1 MVNTNL
7 FFIILEVF
15 AGLALFLFGIKML
28 SDGLKKIAGSK
39 LRKMLERMTSNKF
52 KGIFVGALSTA
63 LVQSSSLIMV
73 TQIGL
78 INAGLLTLQQ
88 SVGVILGMELGTT
101 LTAQIVAFPIG
112 NFFFFMI
119 IVGFLLYMFPR
130 FRKYQH
136 IGMILLGFGIL
147 FLGMKTMSTGV
158 KPIMEY
164 PLIMETLVNF
174 GAKPILGVLAGLIF
188 TGIFQSSSATTG
200 LVIAMGMNN
209 IITLPAAISI
219 ILGANIGTCA
229 TGLIA
234 SIGSTLQAKR
244 AAFVH
249 LFVNSVAVAIF
260 LPFIQL
266 FASIV
271 YLTSAYLPRQI
282 ANAHTLFNLTL
293 ILLMFPFTKYIV
305 LLIKKI
311 VPGDEIKTEDREA
324 KYLDERFLRA
334 PFMALSQV
342 GKEVNRISKIS
353 LKMLDLSKQAL
364 LKDDEKAAREVFE
377 NEKIVDDLV
386 YKTDRYLERIP
397 TNELSEREFQK
408 HIRLDH
414 ALTDIE
420 RAADLANNMAV
431 SAMDKIEKEKKFTK
445 TAQKEMEIMFR
456 KARLSYKTS
465 IKALKTNDKELAAK
479 VIKLEDEIDSLEK
492 RFKRNHIR
500 RLKSNMCDVRSD
512 VIFTDTLRNLER
524 IGDHADNIA
533 SSILTN
539 FNNI

>member
-1 MVNTNL
+1 MNL
-7 FFIILEVF
+7 FYIILQVF

-28 SDGLKKIAGSK
+28 SDGLKKITGSK
-39 LRKMLERMTSNKF
+39 LKKLLEKMTNNKF

-63 LVQSSSLIMV
+63 LIQSSSLLIV

-78 INAGLLTLQQ
+78 INAGLLTLEQA
-88 SVGVILGMELGTT
+88 VGVILGMEIGTT
-101 LTAQIVAFPIG
+101 ITAQIVAFPIG

-147 FLGMKTMSTGV
+147 FLGMKTMSGGV

-164 PLIMETLVNF
+164 PVIMDTLVRF
-174 GAKPILGVLAGLIF
+174 GAMPILGVIAGAIF
-188 TGIFQSSSATTG
+188 TGIIQSSSATTG

-209 IITLPAAISI
+209 VITLPAAIAL
-219 ILGANIGTCA
+219 ILGANIGTCV

-234 SIGSTLQAKR
+234 SIGSSLQAKR

-249 LFVNSVAVAIF
+249 LFVNSITVAIF

-266 FASIV
+266 FSAIV
-271 YLTSAYLPRQI
+271 YMTSASLPRQI
-282 ANAHTLFNLTL
+282 ANAHTLFNTTL
-293 ILLMFPFTKYIV
+293 ILLMLPFTKYIV
-305 LLIKKI
+305 SLIKKI
-311 VPGDEIKTEDREA
+311 VPGEEIKTEELGT

-342 GKEVNRISKIS
+342 GKEVNRIGKIA

-364 LKDDEKAAREVFE
+364 LRDDEKAAKEVFDTE
-377 NEKIVDDLV
+377 NIIDDLV
-386 YKTDRYLERIP
+386 YKTDRYLDRIP
-397 TNELSEREFQK
+397 TNELSEAEFQK

-420 RAADLANNMAV
+420 RTADLANNIAV
-431 SAMDKIEKEKKFTK
+431 SAMDKILKEKKFTK
-445 TAQKEMEIMFR
+445 IGEEEMKTLFK

-465 IKALKTNDKELAAK
+465 IKALKKNDKELAAK
-479 VIKLEDEIDSLEK
+479 VIKLEDSIDSLEK

-500 RLKSNMCDVRSD
+500 RLKAGICDVRSD

-533 SSILTN
+533 NGVLTN